1 MRPGIGLMCLALIG
15 TLALAQEPDPQLG
28 GRQCATPEPPP
39 AEVTRATEG
48 ARQYIPQ
55 SAYFRVER
63 VKFRIPIAF
72 HVIHAQGEGN
82 APLAQIDAQV
92 RVLNEKLGP
101 FGYQFV
107 RHSVT
112 RTDNAAWHNMIIDES
127 TERDA
132 KHELAVDH
140 TAALNIYI
148 AAPRYWTQDQ
158 GGNPLLQNALGI
170 ATFPWWL
177 GDAGWNTKLD
187 GVVLDYKVLPGAAD
201 WEFDLGYT
209 AVHEVGHWIGLLH
222 TFQGGGAL
230 SQARVDGCYPP
241 GDEVADTDYE
251 LRAYFGPGKGN
262 QCLAPM
268 ASSCPTGGFN
278 PIRNFMDY
286 ADDRCMSEL
295 TTGQD
300 IRARSMMQAYRSS
313 FVDRSPD
320 VLRFERMREQQ

>member
-1 MRPGIGLMCLALIG
+1 MRRKIGLMCLALLGAI
-15 TLALAQEPDPQLG
+15 AIAQEQDAVL

-39 AEVTRATEG
+39 AEVARATEG
-48 ARQYIPQ
+48 ARPFIPQ

-72 HVIHAQGEGN
+72 HVIHAQGVGD
-82 APLAQIDAQV
+82 APLSQLDAQV

-107 RHSVT
+107 RQSVS
-112 RTDNAAWHNMIIDES
+112 RTDNAAWQQMIIDET

-132 KHELAVDH
+132 KHKLGVDH
-140 TAALNIYI
+140 TAALNMYI
-148 AAPRYWTQDQ
+148 ATPRYWTRDEN
-158 GGNPLLQNALGI
+158 GNPVRLQNALGI

-177 GDAGWNTKLD
+177 GDSTWDAKLD
-187 GVVLDYKVLPGAAD
+187 GVVLDYRVLPGAAN

-230 SQARVDGCYPP
+230 SQARVDGCFPP

-251 LRAYFGPGKGN
+251 RGPYFGPGSGN
-262 QCLAPM
+262 QCPAPM

-300 IRARSMMQAYRSS
+300 IRARSMMQAYRGS
-313 FVDRSPD
+313 FVESSPD